1 LIFAINSPTT
11 AWTQTEPAPD
21 DPAVVEPEADEPAD
35 AQPNVRGNQ
44 RANPRD
50 NPRAN
55 PRTNPRANQRG
66 NPRGGGVAG
75 GAVAGGGPAFV
86 PPQPGS
92 GGQMDTPIEIA
103 GKLKGAQG
111 QLMVLTREDGT
122 EVTVMLHQDPTRLR
136 LIADAKRTFL
146 RPQMLIRADVT
157 IGPTGGLTAPVELIE
172 VFQPVPMASLP
183 GYIKEQ
189 FTPGIR
195 PRGQDAP
202 NPRQGFV
209 PGNYSVIGMIIAMD
223 AAGLY
228 VNTGAGKMPI
238 PLSPE
243 AKIGL
248 VFNNFNLA
256 QPGDPVTVTGFHLPP
271 DETKVIAD
279 QITIRPE
286 RVFGEAEE
294 NGRRRQTRTRTTRT
308 KPATDDNSEP
318 PAAEPPAAEP
328 PAAEPPAAEPSG
340 NEPSGDEGDAQ

>member
-1 LIFAINSPTT
+1 MATSFGIGLILAITAPTT
-11 AWTQTEPAPD
+11 AWTQAEPAPD
-21 DPAVVEPEADEPAD
+21 EPAVVKPQADEPAD
-35 AQPNVRGNQ
+35 AQPNARANQ
-44 RANPRD
+44 RANPR
-50 NPRAN
+50 RAN
-55 PRTNPRANQRG
+55 PRTNPRANLRG
-66 NPRGGGVAG
+66 NPRGGG
-75 GAVAGGGPAFV
+75 GAVAGDATAFA

-103 GKLKGAQG
+103 GKLKGTQG
-111 QLMVLTREDGT
+111 PLMVITREDGT

-136 LIADAKRTFL
+136 LVADAKRTFL
-146 RPQMLIRADVT
+146 HPQMLIRADVT
-157 IGPTGGLTAPVELIE
+157 IGPNGAPTAPVELIE

-183 GYIKEQ
+183 GYMKEQ

-195 PRGQDAP
+195 PRGKDAP

-209 PGNYSVIGMIIAMD
+209 PGDYSVIGMIIAMD

-228 VNTGAGKMPI
+228 VNTGTGRMPI

-271 DETKVIAD
+271 DETKVIAN
-279 QITIRPE
+279 QVTIRPE

-294 NGRRRQTRTRTTRT
+294 NGRRRQPRTRTTRT
-308 KPATDDNSEP
+308 KPATDDDSEQPTAEQPTTEP
-318 PAAEPPAAEP
+318 PATEPP
-328 PAAEPPAAEPSG
+328 
-340 NEPSGDEGDAQ
+340 GDENDAR